1 MADRTLTIESGANT
15 IRIDDL
21 DSDKEVGIEVE
32 NGYKEYTSVYLDK
45 EDLIALR
52 EHIDYLLK
60 KIGE

>member
-21 DSDKEVGIEVE
+21 DSDKEVEIEVE
-32 NGYKEYTSVYLDK
+32 NGYKEYTSLYLDK
-45 EDLIALR
+45 ENLIALR

-60 KIGE
+60 KISE